1 MGRTCPTPRP
11 PDPSLIRGH
20 SRERHVFIRLSAMA
34 PALLS
39 SNIVRATRRGDR
51 KEGPPMYRRVLVAL
65 DGSLV
70 AEGIIPFIMQIAG
83 PLDIQVVLLRVL
95 VPVPPMAVERTRQV
109 EDAEKHRPEA
119 EEYLAGMAGELRD
132 KGVRAT
138 TEVRRGEPVAEI
150 LEGAREAKADLIAMT
165 THGRSGLGRL
175 LFGSVAEAVLR
186 QADIPVFLMRLPDD
200 RTAARAAWPEERR

>member
-1 MGRTCPTPRP
+1 
-11 PDPSLIRGH
+11 
-20 SRERHVFIRLSAMA
+20 
-34 PALLS
+34 
-39 SNIVRATRRGDR
+39 
-51 KEGPPMYRRVLVAL
+51 MYRRVLVAL

-83 PLDIQVVLLRVL
+83 PLDIQVVLLWVL
-95 VPVPPMAVERTRQV
+95 VPVPPMAIEGTRQV
-109 EDAEKHRPEA
+109 ENPEKHRAEA
-119 EEYLAGMAGELRD
+119 EEYLARMARELRD

-138 TEVRRGEPVAEI
+138 TEVRRGEPVAAI
-150 LEGAREAKADLIAMT
+150 LEGAREAKVDLIAMT

-200 RTAARAAWPEERR
+200 RAAARATWPEERR